1 MAGVMSPLM
10 ASCVDVRG
18 SPCWG
23 LRCRV
28 TRQGVN
34 TVARLGLPQIIW
46 VFRPDLWAPSFLCF
60 WQKIALLNGNTSM
73 WCFSGP

>member
-28 TRQGVN
+28 TRRGVN

-46 VFRPDLWAPSFLCF
+46 VIQARLVGTFISLFLAEDCS
-60 WQKIALLNGNTSM
+60 A
-73 WCFSGP
+73 